1 MPRLSEIVGGLMRD
15 LARSHVVSDA
25 QTREVFESYKKDP
38 VLTHFPVPRMTI
50 TQATV
55 KLKFS
60 IKDHAPP
67 TTSVDPKEY
76 QDLVAKSIRERVVPQ
91 FLQTIGRFDNKEVTA
106 KVTDRVEKAALQTRI
121 ADTQLVDPERLPQ
134 LEQSMTTLLLEQV
147 RALPKYIVKQMP
159 AGTALDVAMQQAVA
173 REAREVQQAA
183 MILKRNVEN
192 AQNDIDV
199 SVRADEL
206 KALGDSQVNEILLT
220 VALEDV
226 EGRETE

>member
-1 MPRLSEIVGGLMRD
+1 MPKLSEIVGGLMRD
-15 LARSHVVSDA
+15 LARSHVMADA

-38 VLTHFPVPRMTI
+38 VLTHFPVPRVTI

-60 IKDHAPP
+60 IKDHTPS
-67 TTSVDPKEY
+67 TIGVDPKEY
-76 QDLVAKSIRERVVPQ
+76 QDLLAKSIRERVVPQ
-91 FLQTIGRFDNKEVTA
+91 FLQSIGRFDNKEVTA
-106 KVTDRVEKAALQTRI
+106 RVTDRVDKAALHTRI
-121 ADTQLVDPERLPQ
+121 PDAQLVDPERLPQ
-134 LEQSMTTLLLEQV
+134 LEQAMTTLLLEQV
-147 RALPKYIVKQMP
+147 RALPKSIVKQMP
-159 AGTALDVAMQQAVA
+159 SGATLDAAMRDVVA
-173 REAREVQQAA
+173 REVAEVQQAA
-183 MILKRNVEN
+183 LTLKRNVED

-226 EGRETE
+226 EGGKPE